1 MHKSLANLQ
10 AAAVL
15 AQSPLQPSI
24 GSQVE
29 ERLRRSSQTGRIRF
43 SEFFKDYDPLKSG
56 VITSMLFHF
65 CNVKPVAYHTV
76 FFFRNAVLSVFG
88 PAPELETK

>member
-1 MHKSLANLQ
+1 M
-10 AAAVL
+10 L
-15 AQSPLQPSI
+15 AQPALQPSV

-56 VITSMLFHF
+56 DITSMDLQLACSFPKHGL
-65 CNVKPVAYHTV
+65 
-76 FFFRNAVLSVFG
+76 FRNAVLSVFG
-88 PAPELETK
+88 PAPESETE